1 MTSAIRVFETPI
13 HALEIGTWYGEGST
27 QIWLQ
32 NLPAGSTLTLVDP
45 WRPYGSAAD
54 MTDREFDYAAADRQV
69 IEAYLSTI
77 VAVRKFETAHPG
89 RLSIDILR
97 GDSERVL
104 ERLRDGI
111 FDFIYVD
118 GDHKY
123 ESVSRNLHDAK
134 RLARSEFA
142 LDLRRRPRASAEP
155 GPARGRARASR
166 PRLSARSLPL
176 PSGRDACRARG
187 VRAGRDGE
195 RLLVGVPEERPPH
208 HELTAARELAAYPP
222 LHRVIRRPVDG
233 DHWSTL
239 AKATT
244 RKGHMHANLH
254 LRGQSR

>member
-1 MTSAIRVFETPI
+1 MTAIAPVPINQVWASRAALMTSAIRTFETPI

-123 ESVSRNLHDAK
+123 ESVRKNLNDAK
-134 RLARSEFA
+134 RLARPEFA
-142 LDLRRRPRASAEP
+142 LICGDDLEHQPS
-155 GPARGRARASR
+155 PA
-166 PRLSARSLPL
+166 
-176 PSGRDACRARG
+176 
-187 VRAGRDGE
+187 
-195 RLLVGVPEERPPH
+195 LLAV
-208 HELTAARELAAYPP
+208 AREHPDRDFLRAPYHFHPGVMRAV
-222 LHRVIRRPVDG
+222 HEEFEQVAMENGFWWVFRKDG
-233 DHWSTL
+233 RL
-239 AKATT
+239 TT
-244 RKGHMHANLH
+244 R
-254 LRGQSR
+254 